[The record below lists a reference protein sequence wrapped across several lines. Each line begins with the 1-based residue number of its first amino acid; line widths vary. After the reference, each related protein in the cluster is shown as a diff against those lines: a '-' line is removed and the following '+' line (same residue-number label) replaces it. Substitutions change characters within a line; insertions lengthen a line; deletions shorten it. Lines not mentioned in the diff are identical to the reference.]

1 MDEEEKHRKSE
12 EEKAKEDHKDH
23 KDSSDSTHNQKQHD
37 NRSNEAKKKELEKL
51 LKEMKKIEQKQKKQ
65 SPKGPRMVKIE
76 FGSIFHPNP
85 LVNFLMYY
93 LLNLVVIYSL
103 FEVFSFVEYEDDLP
117 TILLFVVAYT
127 VFETVFRQYLVFN
140 HFRFVLRT
148 FGFIFF
154 FGYLSIF
161 YILDSYVFTTIGFV
175 NETLLIIFVGM
186 FIVFRYLLAQMVKQ
200 LLFKMKG

>member
-1 MDEEEKHRKSE
+1 MDEEEKRSKSE
-12 EEKAKEDHKDH
+12 EETSKKTSQEE
-23 KDSSDSTHNQKQHD
+23 SDNNQQEEKQD

-51 LKEMKKIEQKQKKQ
+51 LKEMKKIEQKQKKK
-65 SPKGPRMVKIE
+65 SPKGPKMVKIE

-85 LVNFLMYY
+85 VVNFIMYY

-103 FEVFSFVEYEDDLP
+103 FEVFSFVEYQDDLT
-117 TILLFVVAYT
+117 TILFFVVAYT
-127 VFETVFRQYLVFN
+127 MVETVFRQYLVFN

-154 FGYLSIF
+154 FGYLTIF
-161 YILDSYVFTTIGFV
+161 YLLDSYIFTTIAFV

-186 FIVFRYLLAQMVKQ
+186 FIVFRYLLAQIIKQ

>member
-1 MDEEEKHRKSE
+1 MDEEEKRPKQEDETPKKTSE
-12 EEKAKEDHKDH
+12 EESNSHQDEKQTDH
-23 KDSSDSTHNQKQHD
+23 
-37 NRSNEAKKKELEKL
+37 RSNEAKKKELEKL
-51 LKEMKKIEQKQKKQ
+51 LKEMKKIEQKQKKK
-65 SPKGPRMVKIE
+65 SPKGPKMVKIE

-85 LVNFLMYY
+85 FVNFLMYY

-103 FEVFSFVEYEDDLP
+103 FEVFSFVEYPDDLI

-127 VFETVFRQYLVFN
+127 MFETVFRQYLVFN
-140 HFRFVLRT
+140 HFKFVLRT

-161 YILDSYVFTTIGFV
+161 YLLDSYLFTTIAFV